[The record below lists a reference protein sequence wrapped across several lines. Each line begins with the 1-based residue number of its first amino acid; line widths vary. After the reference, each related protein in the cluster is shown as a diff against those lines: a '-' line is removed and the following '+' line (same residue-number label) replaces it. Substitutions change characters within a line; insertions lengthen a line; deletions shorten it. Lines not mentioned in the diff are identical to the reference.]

1 MRLTANAIAAVLGWT
16 ALVLLVFAP
25 GPLSIVALI
34 VALALLVGCLASLL
48 LTALWVGVLR
58 GLLVSESTGGRL
70 ADRAGGSSGP

>member
-25 GPLSIVALI
+25 GPLPIVALI

-48 LTALWVGVLR
+48 LTALWCGVPR
-58 GLLVSESTGGRL
+58 GLLASGSAGGRG
-70 ADRAGGSSGP
+70 AHRAGGPRP

>member
-25 GPLSIVALI
+25 GPLPIVAMI

-48 LTALWVGVLR
+48 LTAVWCGVLR
-58 GLLVSESTGGRL
+58 GLLVSGSTGRRL
-70 ADRAGGSSGP
+70 AERVGGSSRP

>member
-25 GPLSIVALI
+25 GPLPIVAMI

-48 LTALWVGVLR
+48 PAVWCGVLR
-58 GLLVSESTGGRL
+58 GLLVSGSTGRRL
-70 ADRAGGSSGP
+70 AERIGGSSRP

>member
-16 ALVLLVFAP
+16 ALVLLAFAP
-25 GPLSIVALI
+25 GPLPVVALI

-58 GLLVSESTGGRL
+58 GLLASGSTDRRL
-70 ADRAGGSSGP
+70 GERAGGSSGP